1 MVCVCVGS
9 LTVIDQGKAKRD
21 VPWESERTASTAA
34 YRIEDEDGG
43 ELTEAVERHVS
54 EETEG
59 SDQRAPTLTV
69 QIQKHISLHAYFQE
83 TSTNII
89 KVVCLVFSP
98 NSNIDTALLLQTHD
112 RVSPHLIS
120 MGTQLMFSDLEVKGD
135 ATEASASDRETP
147 TSAALRAP
155 QSLAP
160 SPHMPTR

>member
-1 MVCVCVGS
+1 M
-9 LTVIDQGKAKRD
+9 
-21 VPWESERTASTAA
+21 
-34 YRIEDEDGG
+34 
-43 ELTEAVERHVS
+43 
-54 EETEG
+54 
-59 SDQRAPTLTV
+59 
-69 QIQKHISLHAYFQE
+69 F
-83 TSTNII
+83 
-89 KVVCLVFSP
+89 VFP
-98 NSNIDTALLLQTHD
+98 NSNIDTALLLQKYE

>member
-1 MVCVCVGS
+1 MGWGGGA
-9 LTVIDQGKAKRD
+9 LTVIDQGKAERD
-21 VPWESERTASTAA
+21 VSLESERTQFTAA
-34 YRIEDEDGG
+34 YRIHDEDRG
-43 ELTEAVERHVS
+43 ELTETVERHVS

-59 SDQRAPTLTV
+59 SDQRTPTLTV
-69 QIQKHISLHAYFQE
+69 QIQKHISLHAYIPV
-83 TSTNII
+83 TSANII
-89 KVVCLVFSP
+89 KMVSCLFFNIPILTLRCFCKHIKGVF
-98 NSNIDTALLLQTHD
+98 
-112 RVSPHLIS
+112 PHLIS